1 MQKSFDTPGPIRLDL
16 RLPSGRIE
24 IEAAATA
31 VTEVRLEGPDELLER
46 TVVDLQGDELRIEIR
61 DRKGIFGS
69 FGRSDLDVSVR
80 CPEGSSLVARTASA
94 DLRARGRLAAVKAQ
108 TASGDIAVE
117 EAAEALT
124 IQTASGDVEVGRAL
138 GSLTVQGVSGDVR
151 VREAA
156 EGAQVTNVSGDV
168 ALGTVAGGGVKVQSV
183 SGDVEVGVRRGSH
196 VHVDASTLSGDTR
209 SELDLDDRPVG
220 GEAGPLVELRIKTVS
235 GDISIVRAPAP
246 TPQEV

>member
-46 TVVDLQGDELRIEIR
+46 TVVELQGDELRIEIR

-124 IQTASGDVEVGRAL
+124 IQTASGDVEVGRAG
-138 GSLTVQGVSGDVR
+138 GSLTIQAVSGDLR

-156 EGAQVTNVSGDV
+156 GDVRVTNVSGDV
-168 ALGTVAGGGVKVQSV
+168 SLEAIAAGTVGVQSV
-183 SGDVEVGVRRGSH
+183 SGDVRVGVRRGSRL
-196 VHVDASTLSGDTR
+196 HVDAATLSGDTR
-209 SELDLDDRPVG
+209 SELELGDEPAGD
-220 GEAGPLVELRIKTVS
+220 EGPLVELRVKTVS
-235 GDISIVRAPAP
+235 GDVSVVRAPAP